1 MRLDEPEKRV
11 EELFTKLHE
20 STEFTFESAY
30 EAFVLDRTIA
40 WYDPA
45 VGGFYISE
53 RTIPENIKKTGRL
66 IELIRKPK

>member
-1 MRLDEPEKRV
+1 MATDKQV

-20 STEFTFESAY
+20 SKEFTLDNAY
-30 EAFVLDRTIA
+30 KDFVLDRTMA

-53 RTIPENIKKTGRL
+53 RTIPDNIKNTGRL